1 MRREENAASG
11 PCDAME
17 LADCLRGVVDVL
29 EHLDAGDESKEA
41 SSAGIASIGPTM
53 SACAW
58 AALSSPTCS
67 ETYGAKSAA

>member
-1 MRREENAASG
+1 
-11 PCDAME
+11 ME

-29 EHLDAGDESKEA
+29 EHLDADDDDRRTQ

-67 ETYGAKSAA
+67 ETYGAKSAAYGFSPQPASSRR